1 MTKATT
7 KRIAKL
13 FGELCAW
20 CGLEPVNMPY
30 VERGEALHLVCRMP
44 GASTLHGVIELPTT
58 LRGNQ
63 AERAIRAE
71 FSEMLTKL
79 REAVA
84 A

>member
-1 MTKATT
+1 MTRATS

-13 FGELCAW
+13 FGELCALS
-20 CGLEPVNMPY
+20 GLQPVTLGDSLQR
-30 VERGEALHLVCRMP
+30 EGEVAFACKGPRSNVHGLVQ
-44 GASTLHGVIELPTT
+44 LPTT

-63 AERAIRAE
+63 AERAMQRE
-71 FSEMLTKL
+71 FSEMLGKL